1 MLLIELGISKLS
13 VNDLQ
18 SWKACALILV
28 NFASFANF
36 THFKLSQ
43 LKNADSLISIRSLG
57 IVIVPMILI
66 QSLKALAPKKVKFS
80 DKVTWSSKLI
90 QPLNV
95 YLPIEVIV
103 FGKINLPLMLM
114 LLLKALSPIE
124 VIVYSLFS

>member
-1 MLLIELGISKLS
+1 MVSNPSYKFIDFNRTQFLNAAIPMLLIELGISKLS

-18 SWKACALILV
+18 SWNACALILV

-80 DKVTWSSKLI
+80 DKVT
-90 QPLNV
+90 
-95 YLPIEVIV
+95 
-103 FGKINLPLMLM
+103 
-114 LLLKALSPIE
+114 
-124 VIVYSLFS
+124 